1 MNALTQTQLEELATL
16 LSDFTAT
23 SPFEMGTDEDRT
35 LWEALEI
42 INDQL

>member
-1 MNALTQTQLEELATL
+1 MDPLQLEELYNL
-16 LSDFTAT
+16 LSEFTRV
-23 SPFEMGTDEDRT
+23 SPFEMGSDEDRT